1 MANEQDALG
10 DGMGKV
16 GGGRVEMEGGPGKR
30 QCQGRRSSRFP
41 ECSESGRR
49 RVALTWKRG
58 WLEGDWWQGPWRGAG
73 VGALHCQ
80 EGAGRS
86 SRAVAWE
93 LPELRLAF
101 PGSGGGAQL
110 FLVVQARVLAAG
122 EGRIMVGRD
131 PEVG

>member
-1 MANEQDALG
+1 MAGPLERG
-10 DGMGKV
+10 RS
-16 GGGRVEMEGGPGKR
+16 GGFAP
-30 QCQGRRSSRFP
+30 
-41 ECSESGRR
+41 SG
-49 RVALTWKRG
+49 
-58 WLEGDWWQGPWRGAG
+58 
-73 VGALHCQ
+73 

-122 EGRIMVGRD
+122 ERRIMVGRD